1 MKQIPESF
9 SSTKYHV
16 AYHEVHRR
24 LTHGP
29 TLTATGGSRTFIQEV
44 GSYHE
49 NHQWSHVPSFRRWA
63 TTMRATRG
71 SRTVIQEVCP
81 YHESPQWSHA
91 PSVSRWTPTMIST
104 GGLSSQAETNG
115 VANKAQ

>member
-44 GSYHE
+44 
-49 NHQWSHVPSFRRWA
+49 V
-63 TTMRATRG
+63 
-71 SRTVIQEVCP
+71 
-81 YHESPQWSHA
+81 YHESH
-91 PSVSRWTPTMIST
+91 RWLTHLHSG
-104 GGLSSQAETNG
+104 GGLLP
-115 VANKAQ
+115 